1 MLLLSPVHTNTMTD
15 KCLPF
20 AFIAHILHAETN
32 GTGSLGASAAEGKM
46 HIFYF
51 TICCGWIRAE
61 CRPAAMKYSIRYK
74 LHVAAWEGVASH
86 TREEKLHITSKKIC
100 LSHRFV

>member
-46 HIFYF
+46 HTFLFYNLLWLDTGRASPCCHEIQYQVQAACGCLGRRRF
-51 TICCGWIRAE
+51 T
-61 CRPAAMKYSIRYK
+61 
-74 LHVAAWEGVASH
+74 H
-86 TREEKLHITSKKIC
+86 TRRKAAHHI
-100 LSHRFV
+100 